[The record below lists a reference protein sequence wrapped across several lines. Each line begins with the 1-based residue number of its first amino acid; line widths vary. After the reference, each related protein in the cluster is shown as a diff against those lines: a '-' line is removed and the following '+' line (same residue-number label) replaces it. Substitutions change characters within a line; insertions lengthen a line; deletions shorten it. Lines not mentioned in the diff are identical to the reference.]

1 MNIVTLNERIEKAE
15 EKVAKKTA
23 TIAKKT
29 ALIEK
34 KNAQIEKATDE
45 NERYWLVCDT
55 NHLREDIIRLENE
68 IKETGATIEKYRKQ
82 LAGEIEREN
91 TLVREVPET
100 LKRMQAELVEKWDA
114 WDKEDKK
121 RILAAYRELGYKKFF
136 ENHSWNELEEA
147 RRSDEEIHA
156 ANVRDAESAIINLIY
171 RVRDAVGTITDWS
184 GVHVSGGVLNGYVVG
199 TEGRCVVETITA
211 GGWNIQRFHLRVLV
225 KQIH

>member
-1 MNIVTLNERIEKAE
+1 MNIVTLNERIAKAE

-55 NHLREDIIRLENE
+55 NHLHEDIIRLENE
-68 IKETGATIEKYRKQ
+68 IKETGATLEKYRKQ

-136 ENHSWNELEEA
+136 ENHSWNELQEA

>member
-1 MNIVTLNERIEKAE
+1 MNTVTLYDRISKAE
-15 EKVAKKTA
+15 ETIAKKTA

-34 KNAQIEKATDE
+34 KTAQIEKTTDE
-45 NERYWLVCDT
+45 RDRYWLECDVR
-55 NHLREDIIRLENE
+55 HLKEDIARNESEISEKEN
-68 IKETGATIEKYRKQ
+68 TLEKYRKQ

-136 ENHSWNELEEA
+136 EKHSWNELEEA

>member
-1 MNIVTLNERIEKAE
+1 MNIKTLNERIAKAE

-136 ENHSWNELEEA
+136 ENHSWNELQEA

>member
-1 MNIVTLNERIEKAE
+1 MTIVTLNDRISKAE
-15 EKVAKKTA
+15 EKITKKTA

-34 KNAQIEKATDE
+34 KNAQIEKTTDE
-45 NERYWLVCDT
+45 HDRYWLECDVR
-55 NHLREDIIRLENE
+55 HLTEDIRRLESE
-68 IKETGATIEKYRKQ
+68 IKETGVTLEKYRKQ

-100 LKRMQAELVEKWDA
+100 LKRMQAELVEKWDR
-114 WDKEDKK
+114 WDKEDAERVLK
-121 RILAAYRELGYKKFF
+121 AYREMGWEQFFKKF
-136 ENHSWNELEEA
+136 SYRELEEA
-147 RRSDEEIHA
+147 RRSEEEIHA
-156 ANVRDAESAIINLIY
+156 SNMRDAESAIINLIY

-211 GGWNIQRFHLRVLV
+211 GGYNIQRFHLRVLV
-225 KQIH
+225 KPIH